1 MCGSAC
7 DGAEI
12 VARNAIP
19 ENMGISGQATEKQGD
34 RRPSPWTIF
43 TSIVLGIAIV
53 GVGVL
58 VVRELR
64 KSPQGVKGT
73 QYEYSL
79 DRYANIGADL
89 IGYTIA
95 WEAPA
100 VVPEPRGIAAAVDGT
115 IYVCG
120 DREIVAMDRLGG
132 EIRRFA
138 LSASAG
144 CIAVGEDGVLYLGM
158 TDHVEVFNTD
168 DGSMIVWPWM
178 GDNAVITSIA
188 AVSDAVFIAD
198 SGNRMVYRFDK
209 SGKALSI
216 IGSRGKPGGRPAFIL
231 PSAFFDVA
239 IDPDGGLWIVD
250 TGRHSIGLYSFDG
263 KPQRSWG
270 DYSID
275 ISGFAGCC
283 NPVHLAILP
292 DGSFVTSEKG
302 ISRVKVYTGGGE
314 FESVVAGPRDL
325 RNGGDG
331 IDLAATADGGV
342 LMLLPGLDVVRLYE
356 KK

>member
-1 MCGSAC
+1 MDA
-7 DGAEI
+7 
-12 VARNAIP
+12 
-19 ENMGISGQATEKQGD
+19 SGHAAGKQGD
-34 RRPSPWTIF
+34 RRRSPWTTV
-43 TSIVLGIAIV
+43 TSVVLCIAVV
-53 GVGVL
+53 GVGAL
-58 VVRELR
+58 VVFELR

-79 DRYANIGADL
+79 DGYTAIGSDL
-89 IGYTIA
+89 IGYYLV

-100 VVPEPRGIAAAVDGT
+100 VVSDPRGLAVSADGT

-120 DREIVAMDRLGG
+120 DRALVAMDRLGS
-132 EIRRFA
+132 EIRLFELA
-138 LSASAG
+138 ASAG
-144 CIAVGEDGVLYLGM
+144 CIAVGEDGILYLGM
-158 TDHVEVFNTD
+158 TDHVEVLNPD
-168 DGSMIVWPWM
+168 DGSTIVWPWL
-178 GDNAVITSIA
+178 GDNAIITSIA

-198 SGNRMVYRFDK
+198 SGNRMVYRFDT

-216 IGSRGKPGGRPAFIL
+216 IGSRDKPGGRPAFIL

-239 IDPDGGLWIVD
+239 VDPDGGLWIVD

-263 KPQRSWG
+263 KSRRSWG

-283 NPVHLAILP
+283 NPVHMAILP

-302 ISRVKVYTGGGE
+302 ISRVKVYTGDGE

-325 RNGGDG
+325 LNGGDG
-331 IDLAATADGGV
+331 IDLAVTADGGV
-342 LMLLPGLDVVRLYE
+342 LMLLPGLDVVRLYG